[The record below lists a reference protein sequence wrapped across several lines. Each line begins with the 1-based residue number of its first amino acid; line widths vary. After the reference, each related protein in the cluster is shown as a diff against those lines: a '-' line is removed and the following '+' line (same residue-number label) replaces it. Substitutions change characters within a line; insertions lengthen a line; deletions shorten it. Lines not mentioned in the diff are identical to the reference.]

1 MKVCEVFGQ
10 ASGSLAPEWK
20 ECEASCQKLGLKG
33 MNSMLL
39 SVNLY
44 SGKNRMQGR
53 FLIFKKATWSDLC
66 FRKLMTK

>member
-10 ASGSLAPEWK
+10 VSGSLAPEWK
-20 ECEASCQKLGLKG
+20 ECEASYQKLGLKG

-53 FLIFKKATWSDLC
+53 FLILKKATWSDLC